1 MFWDTAP
8 KTFRKSSFMM
18 LVVTRIFVRWPLV
31 VGLGVVPPR
40 DGRNNIVRPGY
51 RIRPEP
57 KSWRLAMDLGVND
70 SRSPPGSSIKTSVVT
85 VLVLNPQFQKLGLP
99 SSETV
104 VRSGEV
110 ASKDVR
116 FLLRGCRR
124 KPSVKWPQL
133 LREDFCRGNTIQT
146 SHSLYVPLK
155 NYSILMYSLYYVC
168 TLHWRSHATIWCQN
182 PNPPRE
188 IAPSHPE
195 ATIS

>member
-70 SRSPPGSSIKTSVVT
+70 SRSPLGSSTKTSVVT
-85 VLVLNPQFQKLGLP
+85 VLALNHSSSLLKAWLALFRNCGEVWWGCLQGCSLPVAWVSAQTFGKMAATTIKGGFLLQQHRTNIPFTLCTAQKL
-99 SSETV
+99 
-104 VRSGEV
+104 
-110 ASKDVR
+110 
-116 FLLRGCRR
+116 
-124 KPSVKWPQL
+124 
-133 LREDFCRGNTIQT
+133 
-146 SHSLYVPLK
+146 
-155 NYSILMYSLYYVC
+155 
-168 TLHWRSHATIWCQN
+168 
-182 PNPPRE
+182 
-188 IAPSHPE
+188 
-195 ATIS
+195 